1 MSLNIAHR
9 GFSGRFPENTM
20 LAFKEAEKA
29 GCDGIELDVHLT
41 SDGVPVIIHD
51 ENVRRTTNGEGLV
64 SSFTAAELGALDASA
79 AWKGKYPK
87 QSIPTLEEYFEWV
100 KNTRLFTNIEL
111 KNSVIDYP
119 GLEEKVI
126 ALIRRYSLEEHI
138 LFSSFNHYSIL
149 RCKRQAPEI
158 RCGLLYSCWLAN
170 PGAYAKSVGAEC
182 LHPHFSSLIPEA
194 LAEIRSQKVTVN
206 TWTVN
211 EESDMRRLIGEGIE
225 GIITNFPD
233 RLHALLA

>member
-41 SDGVPVIIHD
+41 RDGVPVIIHD
-51 ENVRRTTNGEGLV
+51 EDIRRTTDGEGSV
-64 SSFTAAELGALDASA
+64 CSFTAAGLRAFNASA
-79 AWKGKYPK
+79 AWKGEHPATC
-87 QSIPTLEEYFEWV
+87 IPTLEEYFEWV
-100 KNTRLFTNIEL
+100 KDTRLFTNIEL

-126 ALIRRYSLEEHI
+126 ALIRRYSLKERT

-149 RCKRQAPEI
+149 RCKRLAPEI
-158 RCGLLYSCWLAN
+158 RCGLLYSCWLAS
-170 PGAYAKSVGAEC
+170 PGAYAKSCGAEC

-194 LAEIRSQKVTVN
+194 LEEIRSQKVQVN
-206 TWTVN
+206 AWTVN
-211 EESDMRRLIGEGIE
+211 EEADMRRLMAEGID